1 MQHRNQ
7 PPKRLGRF
15 EVGAKIGGGGMAT
28 VYLGRDVREDGTE
41 ELVAL
46 KVIHDELAHDE
57 QFTAMFMDEARILA
71 RLSHPNVIQ
80 TLEYGIKDGHR
91 FIAMEL
97 LNGRTVADVWDVLIA
112 EDKRFDLGTATWI
125 CARVAEGAHSAHELV
140 DDGGAP
146 LSVIH
151 RDVNP
156 TNIFLTHTGEV
167 KLIDFGLARAR
178 VRASKS
184 AEGIVRGK
192 FPYLAPEQA
201 HGQPIDRRIDIY
213 ALGTTLWE
221 MASMKRLFKR
231 DNDIETLKAIREAHV
246 PNLCEEDPSFPEA
259 LWRIID
265 RALRRNRD
273 ERYGTAEEM
282 RRDLDAF
289 ARSSGPHMPK
299 LAALVAGLF
308 PGGEARQAKWLRD
321 AASVRITSE
330 TIAPPALVPMA
341 SSSLLKE
348 QRGEAAS
355 SSAAKMQSKAG
366 SSDEEPA
373 QSRPPASRSPEKK
386 AKSKSSYRSR
396 RSSRPPS
403 KKAKSLR
410 PDPPKHVTNGERKQ
424 RGDAKE
430 PEAAAGAE
438 DKHNLWMIVGAV
450 VVVLVL
456 LAPVASKYVRS
467 PASSRRC
474 SSASGSASCRENT
487 SAGSTEAAPSWSAA
501 RASPGSWT
509 RAGRLRTPS
518 ARGSVPQSAQ
528 ASARAPA
535 GSTSGST
542 ARRSAT
548 GEAPPRR
555 RPARTSA

>member
-7 PPKRLGRF
+7 PPTRLGRF

-46 KVIHDELAHDE
+46 KVIRDEFAHDE
-57 QFTAMFMDEARILA
+57 RFTAMFMDEARILA

-80 TLEYGIKDGHR
+80 TLEYGVTDGHR

-112 EDKRFDLGTATWI
+112 EDKRFDLGTAAWI

-140 DDGGAP
+140 DDDGTP
-146 LSVIH
+146 LGVIH

-167 KLIDFGLARAR
+167 KLIDFGLAHAR

-184 AEGIVRGK
+184 ADGIVKGK

-231 DNDIETLKAIREAHV
+231 KSDIETLKAIREAHV
-246 PNLCEEDPSFPEA
+246 PDLREEDPSFPEA
-259 LWRIID
+259 LWKIID

-289 ARSSGPHMPK
+289 ARSSGPHPQK
-299 LAALVAGLF
+299 VAGLVAGLF

-321 AASVRITSE
+321 AAAVRITSE
-330 TIAPPALVPMA
+330 TVTPPAPVPMA

-348 QRGEAAS
+348 ERDEAPS
-355 SSAAKMQSKAG
+355 SSAPQ
-366 SSDEEPA
+366 
-373 QSRPPASRSPEKK
+373 SRSPESRSAKK
-386 AKSKSSYRSR
+386 PKSKSSARSR

-403 KKAKSLR
+403 KKTKSLH
-410 PDPPKHVTNGERKQ
+410 PAPPKQTTNGERKE
-424 RGDAKE
+424 RGNAKE
-430 PEAAAGAE
+430 QESAAADSPE
-438 DKHNLWMIVGAV
+438 DKHKLWMIVGAM

-456 LAPVASKYVRS
+456 LALVASK
-467 PASSRRC
+467 
-474 SSASGSASCRENT
+474 
-487 SAGSTEAAPSWSAA
+487 
-501 RASPGSWT
+501 
-509 RAGRLRTPS
+509 
-518 ARGSVPQSAQ
+518 
-528 ASARAPA
+528 
-535 GSTSGST
+535 
-542 ARRSAT
+542 
-548 GEAPPRR
+548 
-555 RPARTSA
+555 